1 MKLVEKNLSVSE
13 QTKQELAAA
22 LKVLLAQKPMD
33 KITISELT
41 GMCRI
46 RRQSFYYHFED
57 IYDLLRW
64 MLQNEAVV
72 LLRQH
77 EGTLLWQEGLLQLF
91 RYLEENRAV
100 CLCALKSVGRDH
112 IRRFF
117 EADIY
122 AVIHRT
128 IERLGEEIGAGD
140 ALPDI
145 VDVDLLTHY
154 HVLPLAAMLESWL
167 LGEIDRTPEQ
177 LVEFAG
183 VMISDQM
190 RGAADRLN
198 HSGSRSA
205 PTPTGPAAMAAGP
218 VSESAN
224 RANCAEVRC
233 GVFRGDGS
241 RTAAPGGC
249 PGGKEFRWRWCRS
262 GGPLPPPGCSRR
274 RPGQ

>member
-1 MKLVEKNLSVSE
+1 MVEKNASVSE

-22 LKVLLAQKPMD
+22 LKVLMAQKSMD
-33 KITISELT
+33 KITISELAK
-41 GMCRI
+41 MCGI

-64 MLQNEAVV
+64 MLQNEAVA
-72 LLRQH
+72 LLKQH

-112 IRRFF
+112 IKRFF

-128 IERLGEEIGAGD
+128 VECLGEEIGVHSS
-140 ALPDI
+140 LPDI

-154 HVLPLAAMLESWL
+154 HVLSLAALLESWL

-177 LVEFAG
+177 LIQFAD

-190 RGAADRLN
+190 RGAAARVG
-198 HSGSRSA
+198 HRSLQDA
-205 PTPTGPAAMAAGP
+205 PCDP
-218 VSESAN
+218 
-224 RANCAEVRC
+224 
-233 GVFRGDGS
+233 
-241 RTAAPGGC
+241 
-249 PGGKEFRWRWCRS
+249 
-262 GGPLPPPGCSRR
+262 
-274 RPGQ
+274 